1 MLKKIRWRF
10 IGSAMAAFTAVIL
23 MLLCFINVWNYHS
36 VTNQQDDAL
45 QRISERDNQG
55 APDFPDKKPPKGKG
69 EHYFSAEVQY
79 SLRFF
84 SVHYNTDGE
93 FLRADQ
99 DHIAS
104 LDEETEKEYAQ
115 TALGSGKTSGYK
127 YGYRFLVYET
137 DTEKVVLFLNSER
150 EIQTMNS
157 LFWITVAIAG
167 VSLVI
172 VFGLVV
178 LFSRRAIRPYA
189 KNMEAQKQFITNASH
204 ELKTP
209 LTAISTSAD
218 VLALEYE
225 EDEWVQN
232 IQTQSTRLSKL
243 ITSLVALSRLN
254 EENPF
259 PEREEFSLSDA
270 IWESSEPFVHLAKA
284 NGYEYLQDIED
295 DIRIV
300 GNQTAIQQMISILL
314 DNAMK
319 YAAKD
324 APIELKLGK
333 CGKKAEIIVS
343 NKCEAGRIPDVS
355 RLFERFYRGDQSHSP
370 QISGTGIGLSIVKAT
385 VDAHGGRISAA
396 IEDERIVFKILL

>member
-1 MLKKIRWRF
+1 
-10 IGSAMAAFTAVIL
+10 MAAFAAVIL
-23 MLLCFINVWNYHS
+23 MLLCFINVWNYQS
-36 VTNQQDDAL
+36 ITDQQDETL
-45 QRISERDNQG
+45 LRIMEKDSQMRQG
-55 APDFPDKKPPKGKG
+55 FPGKKDPGKG
-69 EHYFSAEVQY
+69 GPHFSEEVQY
-79 SLRFF
+79 TFRFF
-84 SVHYNTDGE
+84 SVHYDADGQ
-93 FLRADQ
+93 FQRVDQ

-104 LDEETEKEYAQ
+104 LTEEDEKSYAQ
-115 TALGSGKTSGYK
+115 IALDSGKTSGYEF
-127 YGYRFLVYET
+127 GYRYLINKTET
-137 DTEKVVLFLNSER
+137 ETVVMFLNSER
-150 EIQTMNS
+150 ELQTVRS
-157 LFWITVAIAG
+157 LMWITVAIAG
-167 VSLVI
+167 GSLII

-178 LFSRRAIRPYA
+178 LFSRRATRPYV

-218 VLALEYE
+218 VLALEYA

-232 IQTQSTRLSKL
+232 IQTQSGRLSKL

-259 PEREEFSLSDA
+259 PEREEFTLSDA
-270 IWESSEPFVHLAKA
+270 IWEAAEPFVHLAKA
-284 NGYEYLQDIED
+284 NGYEYLQKIED
-295 DIRIV
+295 DIKIV

-324 APIELKLGK
+324 GTIELTLSK
-333 CGKKAEIIVS
+333 CGKKAQIQVS
-343 NKCEAGRIPDVS
+343 NKCEADRIPDVS
-355 RLFERFYRGDQSHSP
+355 RLFERFYRGDMSHSP

-396 IEDERIVFKILL
+396 IEGERIVFKILL

>member
-1 MLKKIRWRF
+1 M
-10 IGSAMAAFTAVIL
+10 
-23 MLLCFINVWNYHS
+23 
-36 VTNQQDDAL
+36 
-45 QRISERDNQG
+45 
-55 APDFPDKKPPKGKG
+55 
-69 EHYFSAEVQY
+69 QY